1 MTDTINTRELIMNI
15 LLEMDREKTPCHL
28 AVRDALDKYQFLPRQ
43 DRAFIKRVCEG
54 TVEYGIQN
62 DYIINQYSKIKINK
76 CKPVIRAIL
85 RMSVYQIRFLDA
97 VPDSAVVNEAVKLAE
112 KKHFYNL
119 KGFVNGVLRTIVRE
133 KDHLPMPKENNT
145 TQYLSVKY
153 SMPEYLVEKWKAA
166 YGVKTTEKIL
176 EDFLTER
183 PITVRCRTHKASLRE
198 IVTSLKSQGVTVEQ
212 APYLPYA
219 LKISDYN
226 HILTLE
232 TFLQGKILVQDVSS
246 MLVAEAASPKKGDH
260 IIDMCA
266 APGGKSIH
274 AADKMGDYGNVDAR
288 DVSQYKADLIEE
300 NIHRT
305 GVINVEARVQDAT
318 VYDPD
323 SEQAADIVI
332 ADVPCSGYGVIG
344 KKPEIKYRATPQKQE
359 EIVMLQRMILD
370 KAAKYVKPDGTL
382 IFSTCTIAR
391 EENEEN
397 VLWFLKNYPYR
408 LESLDPY
415 IPEEL
420 HCKSTKLGYLQLLP
434 GIHKTDG
441 FLLPDS
447 EGNNRK

>member
-1 MTDTINTRELIMNI
+1 MISSGVNTRELILEI
-15 LLEMDREKTPCHL
+15 LLQIEEEGEHSHIAIRN
-28 AVRDALDKYQFLPRQ
+28 ALSKYQFLPKQERS
-43 DRAFIKRVCEG
+43 FITRVCEG
-54 TVEYGIQN
+54 TLEYRIYI
-62 DYIINQYSKIKINK
+62 DYVIDSFSKVSVNK
-76 CKPVIRAIL
+76 MKPQIREIL
-85 RMSVYQIRFLDA
+85 RSAVYQLKFMDS
-97 VPDSAVVNEAVKLAE
+97 VPDSAVCNEAVKLAQR
-112 KKHFYNL
+112 KGFYNL
-119 KGFVNGVLRTIVRE
+119 KPFVNGVLRTIAREIGDLELPSREENEVR
-133 KDHLPMPKENNT
+133 
-145 TQYLSVKY
+145 YLSVKY

-246 MLVAEAASPKKGDH
+246 MLVA
-260 IIDMCA
+260 
-266 APGGKSIH
+266 
-274 AADKMGDYGNVDAR
+274 ADKMGDYGNVDAR
-288 DVSQYKADLIEE
+288 DVSQYKADLIKE

-441 FLLPDS
+441 FFIARFR
-447 EGNNRK
+447 RK

>member
-1 MTDTINTRELIMNI
+1 MISSGVNTRELILEI
-15 LLEMDREKTPCHL
+15 LLQIEEEGEHSHIAIRN
-28 AVRDALDKYQFLPRQ
+28 ALSKYQFLPKQERS
-43 DRAFIKRVCEG
+43 FITRVCEG
-54 TVEYGIQN
+54 TLEYRIYI
-62 DYIINQYSKIKINK
+62 DYVIDSFSKVSVNK
-76 CKPVIRAIL
+76 MKPQIREIL
-85 RMSVYQIRFLDA
+85 RSGVYQLKFMDS
-97 VPDSAVVNEAVKLAE
+97 VPDSAVCNEAVKLAQR
-112 KKHFYNL
+112 KGFYNL
-119 KGFVNGVLRTIVRE
+119 KPFVNGVLRTIARELKNLELPSREENEVR
-133 KDHLPMPKENNT
+133 
-145 TQYLSVKY
+145 YLSVKY
-153 SMPEYLVEKWKAA
+153 SMPEYLVNKWIDA

-183 PITVRCRTHKASLRE
+183 PLTVRCRTHRASKKA
-198 IVTSLKSQGVTVEQ
+198 IVTSLRSQGVTVEQ

-226 HILTLE
+226 HILTLDV
-232 TFLQGKILVQDVSS
+232 FLQGQILVQDVSS
-246 MLVAEAASPKKGDH
+246 MMVAEAASPKKGDY

-274 AADKMGDYGNVDAR
+274 VADKRGDYGNVDAR

-300 NIHRT
+300 NIQRT
-305 GVINVEARVQDAT
+305 GVINVEAKVQDDT
-318 VYDPD
+318 IYDPD
-323 SEQAADIVI
+323 SEEKADIVI

-359 EIVMLQRMILD
+359 EIVMLQRKILD

-415 IPEEL
+415 LPEEL

-441 FLLPDS
+441 FFIARFR
-447 EGNNRK
+447 RK

>member
-1 MTDTINTRELIMNI
+1 MISSGVNTRELILEI
-15 LLEMDREKTPCHL
+15 LLQIEEEGEHSHIAIRN
-28 AVRDALDKYQFLPRQ
+28 ALSKYQFLPKQERS
-43 DRAFIKRVCEG
+43 FITRVCEG
-54 TVEYGIQN
+54 TLEYRIYI
-62 DYIINQYSKIKINK
+62 DYVIDSFSKVSVNK
-76 CKPVIRAIL
+76 MKPQIREIL
-85 RMSVYQIRFLDA
+85 RSAVYQLKFMDS
-97 VPDSAVVNEAVKLAE
+97 VPDSAVCNEAVKLAQR
-112 KKHFYNL
+112 KGFYNL
-119 KGFVNGVLRTIVRE
+119 KPFVNGVLRTIAREIGDLELPSREENEVR
-133 KDHLPMPKENNT
+133 
-145 TQYLSVKY
+145 YLSVKY

-288 DVSQYKADLIEE
+288 DVSQYKADLIKE

-344 KKPEIKYRATPQKQE
+344 KKPEIKYRATPQK
-359 EIVMLQRMILD
+359 
-370 KAAKYVKPDGTL
+370 
-382 IFSTCTIAR
+382 
-391 EENEEN
+391 
-397 VLWFLKNYPYR
+397 
-408 LESLDPY
+408 
-415 IPEEL
+415 
-420 HCKSTKLGYLQLLP
+420 
-434 GIHKTDG
+434 
-441 FLLPDS
+441 
-447 EGNNRK
+447 RKRS

>member
-1 MTDTINTRELIMNI
+1 MISSGVNTRELILEI
-15 LLEMDREKTPCHL
+15 LLQIEEEGEHSHIAIRN
-28 AVRDALDKYQFLPRQ
+28 ALSKYQFLPKQERS
-43 DRAFIKRVCEG
+43 FITRVCEG
-54 TVEYGIQN
+54 TLEYRIYI
-62 DYIINQYSKIKINK
+62 DYVIDSFSKVSVNK
-76 CKPVIRAIL
+76 MKPQIREIL
-85 RMSVYQIRFLDA
+85 RSAVYQLKFMDS
-97 VPDSAVVNEAVKLAE
+97 VPDSAVCNEAVKLAQR
-112 KKHFYNL
+112 KGFYNL
-119 KGFVNGVLRTIVRE
+119 KPFVNGVLRTIAREISDLELPSREENEVR
-133 KDHLPMPKENNT
+133 
-145 TQYLSVKY
+145 YLSVKY

-266 APGGKSIH
+266 APGGKS
-274 AADKMGDYGNVDAR
+274 
-288 DVSQYKADLIEE
+288 SQYKADLIEE

-441 FLLPDS
+441 FFIARFR
-447 EGNNRK
+447 RK

>member
-1 MTDTINTRELIMNI
+1 MIQINPREVAAEALMEIMMADAYNTMTLRR
-15 LLEMDREKTPCHL
+15 LLRQNGAMS
-28 AVRDALDKYQFLPRQ
+28 RQ
-43 DRAFIKRVCEG
+43 DRAFVTEVVNG
-54 TVEYGIQN
+54 TLRNLI
-62 DYIINQYSKIKINK
+62 YIDHVLNTFSKTKTEK
-76 CKPVIRAIL
+76 MKPWLLAVL
-85 RMSVYQIRFLDA
+85 RTAVYQMYFMD
-97 VPDSAVVNEAVKLAE
+97 VPDAAACNEAVKLAQ
-112 KKHFYNL
+112 KKGFYNL
-119 KGFVNGVLRTIVRE
+119 KPFVNGVLRTIAREIGNLELPLREENEVR
-133 KDHLPMPKENNT
+133 
-145 TQYLSVKY
+145 YLSVKY
-153 SMPEYLVEKWKAA
+153 SMPEYLVEKWNAA

-183 PITVRCRTHKASLRE
+183 PITVRCRTHKASRKE
-198 IVTSLKSQGVTVEQ
+198 IVTSLKAQGVTVEQ
-212 APYLPYA
+212 APYLSYA

-226 HILTLE
+226 HILTLDA
-232 TFLQGKILVQDVSS
+232 FLQGKILVQDISS
-246 MLVAEAASPKKGDH
+246 MLVAEAASPKKGDY

-274 AADKMGDYGNVDAR
+274 VADKMGDYGNVDAR
-288 DVSQYKADLIEE
+288 DVSQYKADLIKE
-300 NIHRT
+300 NIQRT
-305 GVINVEARVQDAT
+305 GVINVDAKVQDAT
-318 VYDPD
+318 IYDPE

-397 VLWFLKNYPYR
+397 VLWFLKNYPFR

-441 FLLPDS
+441 FFIARFR
-447 EGNNRK
+447 RK

>member
-1 MTDTINTRELIMNI
+1 M
-15 LLEMDREKTPCHL
+15 
-28 AVRDALDKYQFLPRQ
+28 
-43 DRAFIKRVCEG
+43 
-54 TVEYGIQN
+54 
-62 DYIINQYSKIKINK
+62 
-76 CKPVIRAIL
+76 
-85 RMSVYQIRFLDA
+85 
-97 VPDSAVVNEAVKLAE
+97 
-112 KKHFYNL
+112 
-119 KGFVNGVLRTIVRE
+119 LRTIAREIGNLELPLREENEVR
-133 KDHLPMPKENNT
+133 
-145 TQYLSVKY
+145 YLSVKY
-153 SMPEYLVEKWKAA
+153 SMPEYLVEKWNAA

-183 PITVRCRTHKASLRE
+183 PITVRCRTHKASRKE
-198 IVTSLKSQGVTVEQ
+198 IVTSLKAQGVTVEQ
-212 APYLPYA
+212 APYLSYA

-226 HILTLE
+226 HILTLDA
-232 TFLQGKILVQDVSS
+232 FLQGKILVQDISS
-246 MLVAEAASPKKGDH
+246 MLVAEAASPKKGDY

-274 AADKMGDYGNVDAR
+274 VADKMG
-288 DVSQYKADLIEE
+288 
-300 NIHRT
+300 T
-305 GVINVEARVQDAT
+305 GVINVDAKVQDAT
-318 VYDPD
+318 IYDPE

-397 VLWFLKNYPYR
+397 VLWFLKNYPFR

-441 FLLPDS
+441 FFIARFR
-447 EGNNRK
+447 RK

>member
-1 MTDTINTRELIMNI
+1 MTDKMQVDLRQVAMEI
-15 LLEMDREKTPCHL
+15 LYEVQKNNGLLHVVL
-28 AVRDALDKYQFLPRQ
+28 SDALKKYQYLDKNERS
-43 DRAFIKRVCEG
+43 FISRLVQG
-54 TVEYGIQN
+54 TEERKIEL
-62 DYIINQYSKIKINK
+62 DYIIDSFSKTPVKK
-76 CKPVIRAIL
+76 QKDVIRIIL
-85 RMSVYQIRFLDA
+85 EMSVYQLKYMDS
-97 VPDSAVVNEAVKLAE
+97 VPASAVCNEAVKLAQR
-112 KKHFYNL
+112 KGFYNL
-119 KGFVNGVLRTIVRE
+119 KPFVNGVLRTIAREIGDLELPSREENEVR
-133 KDHLPMPKENNT
+133 
-145 TQYLSVKY
+145 YLSVKY

-166 YGVKTTEKIL
+166 YGVKTTERIL

-305 GVINVEARVQDAT
+305 GVINVETRVQDAT

-441 FLLPDS
+441 FFIARFR
-447 EGNNRK
+447 RK

>member
-1 MTDTINTRELIMNI
+1 MISSGVNTRELILEI
-15 LLEMDREKTPCHL
+15 LLQIEEEGEHSHIAIRN
-28 AVRDALDKYQFLPRQ
+28 ALSKYQFLPKQERS
-43 DRAFIKRVCEG
+43 FITRVCEG
-54 TVEYGIQN
+54 TLEYRIYI
-62 DYIINQYSKIKINK
+62 DYVIDSFSKVSVNK
-76 CKPVIRAIL
+76 MKPQIREIL
-85 RMSVYQIRFLDA
+85 RSAVYQLKFMDS
-97 VPDSAVVNEAVKLAE
+97 VPDSAVCNEAVKLAQR
-112 KKHFYNL
+112 KGFYNL
-119 KGFVNGVLRTIVRE
+119 KPFVNGVLRTIAREIGDLELPSREENEVR
-133 KDHLPMPKENNT
+133 
-145 TQYLSVKY
+145 YLSVKY

-288 DVSQYKADLIEE
+288 DVSQYKADLIKE

-332 ADVPCSGYGVIG
+332 ADVPCSGLGIMG
-344 KKPEIKYRATPQKQE
+344 KKNDIKYHISE
-359 EIVMLQRMILD
+359 EGMKDLVKLQREIL
-370 KAAKYVKPDGTL
+370 ANAVQYVKHGGTL
-382 IFSTCTIAR
+382 IYSTCTINPA
-391 EENEEN
+391 ENEEN
-397 VLWFLKNYPYR
+397 FRWILDHFDFEAVDITKELPKDLKI
-408 LESLDPY
+408 ETAQEGF
-415 IPEEL
+415 I
-420 HCKSTKLGYLQLLP
+420 QLLP
-434 GIHKTDG
+434 GIHPCDG
-441 FLLPDS
+441 FFIGKLR
-447 EGNNRK
+447 RK